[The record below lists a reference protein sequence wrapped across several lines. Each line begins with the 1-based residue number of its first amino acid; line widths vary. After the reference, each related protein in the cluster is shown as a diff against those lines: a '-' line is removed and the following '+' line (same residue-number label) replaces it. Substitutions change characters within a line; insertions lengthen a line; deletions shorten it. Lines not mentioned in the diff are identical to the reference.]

1 MENENRPHVKPGPI
15 KYTKGYGRRVFFSK
29 LISAS
34 IVVMAIIAIGLTFVV
49 YINQPVKTPTGYTQS
64 TLIRRRAPVIG
75 EKVVIVETENYHMFT
90 PLKRALVNQEVY
102 EAEIVAGPYGEI
114 KESTDGYLVVYADQT
129 VAVDLDININ
139 EKDEKY
145 LDNEYVV
152 RKVGVSQD
160 KVVKKDEILG
170 LIANHEK
177 KE

>member
-29 LISAS
+29 LVSAS
-34 IVVMAIIAIGLTFVV
+34 IVVMAIIAVWLTFVV
-49 YINQPVKTPTGYTQS
+49 YINQPVKTPTGHIQS
-64 TLIRRRAPVIG
+64 TLIRKRAPVIG
-75 EKVVIVETENYHMFT
+75 EKVIIVETENYHMFT

-114 KESTDGYLVVYADQT
+114 KESTNGHLVIYADQT
-129 VAVDLDININ
+129 VAVDLDINMN
-139 EKDEKY
+139 EEDERY

-152 RKVGVSQD
+152 RKTDGSKD

-170 LIANHEK
+170 LIANHEE